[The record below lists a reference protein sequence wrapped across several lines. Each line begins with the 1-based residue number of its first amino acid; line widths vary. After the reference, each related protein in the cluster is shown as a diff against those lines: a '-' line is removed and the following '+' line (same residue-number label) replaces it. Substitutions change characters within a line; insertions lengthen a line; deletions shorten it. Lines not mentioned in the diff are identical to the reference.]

1 MKVYIVCTW
10 CVIQHA
16 SPFIL
21 SLNVKSKMTTYILLP
36 VILSELVDSDDEKP
50 RRGKTQEWISFL
62 NLSFFLFSLYTFFGL
77 LVYFLFLRSSTS
89 SAASSCSSSF
99 CSCNLDRWSELGVWF
114 FYCYWAL
121 SNSVST
127 PPPPP
132 PHQQKNLFFF
142 SNTSKKLLRNFDMN
156 LNNLNI
162 FSSALFHMKT
172 WVCFKHFVHD
182 WGKNS
187 TFPK

>member
-50 RRGKTQEWISFL
+50 RRDKTQEWISFL

-127 PPPPP
+127 PTH
-132 PHQQKNLFFF
+132 PHPSKIIPHPNNASLTVTHTKYGPITHIYSNF
-142 SNTSKKLLRNFDMN
+142 SLITR
-156 LNNLNI
+156 
-162 FSSALFHMKT
+162 
-172 WVCFKHFVHD
+172 
-182 WGKNS
+182 
-187 TFPK
+187 